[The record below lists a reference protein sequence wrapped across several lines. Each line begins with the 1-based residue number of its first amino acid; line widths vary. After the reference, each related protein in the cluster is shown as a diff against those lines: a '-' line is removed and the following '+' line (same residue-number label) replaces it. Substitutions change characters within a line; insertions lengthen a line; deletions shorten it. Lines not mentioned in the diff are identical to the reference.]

1 MNFMSSS
8 IRKVLLGLGLAT
20 SLAGVTGCHSVT
32 GTVSHDP
39 TGYFSIL
46 GAADGDVAIIDG
58 GAPVP
63 IRPDTPIV
71 VVPGKHRVQVS
82 RGGTVV
88 MDREVLV
95 SDLQTLELRLP

>member
-1 MNFMSSS
+1 
-8 IRKVLLGLGLAT
+8 
-20 SLAGVTGCHSVT
+20 
-32 GTVSHDP
+32 
-39 TGYFSIL
+39 
-46 GAADGDVAIIDG
+46 
-58 GAPVP
+58 VP

>member
-1 MNFMSSS
+1 MNFMPYS
-8 IRKVLLGLGLAT
+8 KLLLCIALAGPI
-20 SLAGVTGCHSVT
+20 AGVTACHSVT

-46 GAADGDVAIIDG
+46 GAIDGDVATIDD
-58 GAPVP
+58 GAPLRINP
-63 IRPDTPIV
+63 GTPIM

-82 RGGTVV
+82 RGGAVI